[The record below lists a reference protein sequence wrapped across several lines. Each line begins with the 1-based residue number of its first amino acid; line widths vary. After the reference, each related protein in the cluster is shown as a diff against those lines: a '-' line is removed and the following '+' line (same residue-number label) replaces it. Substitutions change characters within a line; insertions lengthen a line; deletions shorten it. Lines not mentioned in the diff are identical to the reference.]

1 MSADLSIIISLCE
14 KCPNTEFFL
23 GPYSVQMPE
32 NTDKRKI
39 RIWTLSAQFLHPVFN
54 DWFTFVSDQDT
65 IKVSTLAKGKL
76 SQPPFKLKDLTWQE
90 IWQISIHLFKVRWND
105 RLVNY
110 FPFIYR
116 YGINTNMVHL
126 TFPRA
131 QLSSF
136 LIKC

>member
-1 MSADLSIIISLCE
+1 MW
-14 KCPNTEFFL
+14 KVFKYGVFL

-39 RIWTLSAQFLHPVFN
+39 RIWTLFTQFLHPVFN
-54 DWFTFVSDQDT
+54 DWFTFASDQDT
-65 IKVSTLAKGKL
+65 IKISTLAKGKL
-76 SQPPFKLKDLTWQE
+76 SRPPFKQKDLTWQE
-90 IWQISIHLFKVRWND
+90 IWQTSIHLFKVRWND

-110 FPFIYR
+110 FPFLCR

-126 TFPRA
+126 TFSRA

-136 LIKC
+136 RVKC